1 MVKFTR
7 AERLGK
13 NLTFERN
20 ISGFNGL
27 NFEATQS
34 MMLRLGELGDRGDPC
49 SEAALLLVAFMCRN
63 LTARIQ
69 QNAQANY
76 ELKKSGNPI
85 MSSI

>member
-20 ISGFNGL
+20 ISRFNGL

-49 SEAALLLVAFMCRN
+49 SEAALLLVAFMCETSPLGFNKTPRLITN
-63 LTARIQ
+63 
-69 QNAQANY
+69 
-76 ELKKSGNPI
+76 
-85 MSSI
+85 